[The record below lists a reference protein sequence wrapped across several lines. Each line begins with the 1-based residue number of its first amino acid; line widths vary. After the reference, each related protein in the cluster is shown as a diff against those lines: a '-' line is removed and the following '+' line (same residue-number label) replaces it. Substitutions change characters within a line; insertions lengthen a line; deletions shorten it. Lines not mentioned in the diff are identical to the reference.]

1 MRRAVFLDRDGVLNR
16 LVARNGQSVSPR
28 RLAEFALLP
37 GVRPAVAALRRA
49 SLLVI
54 VVTNQPDVA
63 RGALTPAELE
73 RMHDRLLKTVP
84 IDAIYACPHD
94 EPDSCACRKPN
105 PGLLRRASLD
115 WNIHLETSFLV
126 GDTWK
131 DIAAGKA
138 AGCATIQVGATLGAP
153 VGVAADFMVPDLPAA
168 AEIILGELERRRE
181 TLAGRQG
188 PAPKPKGTAAAL
200 ARGADSAIEL

>member
-28 RLAEFALLP
+28 TLAEFALLP
-37 GVRPAVAALRRA
+37 GVRSAVEALQCA

-54 VVTNQPDVA
+54 VVTNQPDLA
-63 RGALTPAELE
+63 RGTLTAAELE
-73 RMHDRLLKTVP
+73 RMHDRLLKAVP
-84 IDAIYACPHD
+84 IDAIYVCPHD
-94 EPDSCACRKPN
+94 DRDGCSCRKPK

-115 WNIHLETSFLV
+115 WNIRLETSFLV

-138 AGCATIQVGATLGAP
+138 ACCATIQVAATLGVP
-153 VGVAADFMVPDLPAA
+153 VGVAADLLVPDLPAA
-168 AEIILGELERRRE
+168 AELILAELERRRE
-181 TLAGRQG
+181 TLAGV
-188 PAPKPKGTAAAL
+188 KD
-200 ARGADSAIEL
+200 GAKT

>member
-16 LVARNGQSVSPR
+16 LVARDGQSVSPR

-37 GVRPAVAALRRA
+37 GVRPAVAALQRA

-54 VVTNQPDVA
+54 VVTNQPDLA
-63 RGALTPAELE
+63 RGALAPAELE
-73 RMHDRLLKTVP
+73 RMHDRLLKAVP

-94 EPDSCACRKPN
+94 DRNGCTCRKPN

-131 DIAAGKA
+131 DIAAGQAGGGAAIQVAATAGVPRGGA
-138 AGCATIQVGATLGAP
+138 AGFFGA
-153 VGVAADFMVPDLPAA
+153 
-168 AEIILGELERRRE
+168 
-181 TLAGRQG
+181 G
-188 PAPKPKGTAAAL
+188 PPCGP
-200 ARGADSAIEL
+200 RNF

>member
-94 EPDSCACRKPN
+94 EPDGCACRKPK

-115 WNIHLETSFLV
+115 WNISLETSFLV

-138 AGCATIQVGATLGAP
+138 ACCATIQVAATLGVP
-153 VGVAADFMVPDLPAA
+153 VGVAADFMVSDLAAA
-168 AEIILGELERRRE
+168 AELILAELERRRE
-181 TLAGRQG
+181 TLAGV
-188 PAPKPKGTAAAL
+188 KD
-200 ARGADSAIEL
+200 GAKT

>member
-16 LVARNGQSVSPR
+16 LIERDGQGVSPR
-28 RLAEFALLP
+28 ALAEFALLP
-37 GVRPAVAALRRA
+37 GVRPAVAALQRA

-54 VVTNQPDVA
+54 VVTNQPDMA
-63 RGALTPAELE
+63 RGALAPAEIE
-73 RMHDRLLKTVP
+73 RMHDRLLKAVP
-84 IDAIYACPHD
+84 IDAIYVCPHD
-94 EPDSCACRKPN
+94 EPDGCACRKPK

-115 WNIHLETSFLV
+115 WNIHLGTSFLV

-138 AGCATIQVGATLGAP
+138 ACCATIQVAATLGVP

-168 AEIILGELERRRE
+168 AELILGKLERRRE
-181 TLAGRQG
+181 TLAGV
-188 PAPKPKGTAAAL
+188 K
-200 ARGADSAIEL
+200 DSAKT

>member
-16 LVARNGQSVSPR
+16 LVGRNGQSVSPR

-63 RGALTPAELE
+63 RGALPPAELE
-73 RMHDRLLKTVP
+73 RIHARLLKTVP

-138 AGCATIQVGATLGAP
+138 GGCATVKGGGALGGP
-153 VGVAADFMVPDLPAA
+153 VGGAAGFLVAGLPAA
-168 AEIILGELERRRE
+168 AGVIFGGVGRRRA
-181 TLAGRQG
+181 TPACWPGGDPKTQGTPGAG
-188 PAPKPKGTAAAL
+188 
-200 ARGADSAIEL
+200 